1 MFPMFSPSQN
11 LAGAAVSASVITPK
25 PASHDH
31 LKTGQLQRSGQPFL

>member
-1 MFPMFSPSQN
+1 MGKSYRPYYPDED
-11 LAGAAVSASVITPK
+11 LLLPSVITPK